1 MKVKLIAKTQP
12 LDGRTLE
19 EHVVYIARV
28 SSEDRESSQGIERLL
43 RYMLENKHE
52 SPFDFVDF
60 TFEIETSRDIG
71 RQFLRHRTFAFQEHS
86 QRYSDKVEFE
96 DIEIR
101 NQGGDS
107 RNRQGSEEV
116 FDPVVDTYFNTDSYT
131 AVEVTVELVA
141 QIKERYEQL
150 IAADVAK
157 ECARGILPGCTR
169 TSMNMKGNIRNW
181 LNFLNLR
188 MDKHAQKENREVAN
202 LIYEELKKE
211 IPFIMKVWDERFTYY
226 TLSRIIKTDYTTFP
240 EEPFRIVK
248 TLKEAK
254 SIVTNLNDSYYPLI
268 VKSIGIGGPDTVNFS
283 ETYNA

>member
-96 DIEIR
+96 PIEIR
-101 NQGGDS
+101 KQGD
-107 RNRQGSEEV
+107 NRQGGEEV
-116 FDPVVDTYFNTDSYT
+116 FDPIVYRTDDRTWT
-131 AVEVTVELVA
+131 ATETVGEILL
-141 QIKERYEQL
+141 KNDRRYKQF
-150 IAADVAK
+150 INAGVAK

-188 MDKHAQKENREVAN
+188 MDSHAQKEAREIAN

-226 TLSRIIKTDYTTFP
+226 AVINDEGYMDGSLDNVY
-240 EEPFRIVK
+240 K

-254 SIVTNLNDSYYPLI
+254 KSIETKTCWSHVVI
-268 VKSIGIGGPDTVNFS
+268 RSIGIGGPDTVHFR